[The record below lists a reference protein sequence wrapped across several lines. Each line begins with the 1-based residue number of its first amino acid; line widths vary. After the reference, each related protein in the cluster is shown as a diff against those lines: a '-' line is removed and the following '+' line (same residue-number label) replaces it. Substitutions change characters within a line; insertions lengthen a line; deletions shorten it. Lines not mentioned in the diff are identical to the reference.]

1 MASVSASV
9 MLRNARTAAA
19 TCAVTAWVRAH
30 APRDATASRP
40 ELKLKKRHVK
50 SLTRLPTKR
59 MATAC
64 WAFIVVKTTWLQT
77 APMLD
82 FSSLQPANSK
92 NHQQL
97 VHRRLWMG

>member
-1 MASVSASV
+1 M
-9 MLRNARTAAA
+9 
-19 TCAVTAWVRAH
+19 
-30 APRDATASRP
+30 ASRP

-92 NHQQL
+92 NHQQFI
-97 VHRRLWMG
+97 HRRLWMGWGLLRVPTFIAQTGEKRDGTEQIVPFRRRNPGHG